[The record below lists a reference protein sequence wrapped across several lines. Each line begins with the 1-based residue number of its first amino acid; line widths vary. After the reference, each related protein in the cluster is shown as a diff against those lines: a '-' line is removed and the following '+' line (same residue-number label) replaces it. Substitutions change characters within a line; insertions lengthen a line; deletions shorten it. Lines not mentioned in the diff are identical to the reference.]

1 MTRRDRWHVSK
12 ANDASCLARAL
23 QVPASVSKEVG
34 SNKQRS
40 GIEQAWLIRPFFVS
54 VSCVE
59 AQAWVG
65 GRSACG
71 YEDGLPNLALKF
83 NVVFAGCFCPKNA
96 GK

>member
-23 QVPASVSKEVG
+23 QVPAF
-34 SNKQRS
+34 
-40 GIEQAWLIRPFFVS
+40 WLIRPFFVS